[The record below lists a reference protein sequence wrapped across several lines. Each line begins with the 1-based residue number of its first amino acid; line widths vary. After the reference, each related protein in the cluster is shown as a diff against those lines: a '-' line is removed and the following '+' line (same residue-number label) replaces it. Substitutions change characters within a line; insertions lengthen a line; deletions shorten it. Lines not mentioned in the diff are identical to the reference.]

1 MTKKLTC
8 MLVFALALSAVALQ
22 ATLARAVIQKTQPS
36 ADQLRT
42 QGTGKAVVG
51 SLRTDAQRQ
60 AARGGRD
67 QEAAA
72 AAAGGKARGAR
83 GRKPAS
89 GKSGGRETAAAPK
102 PRQRLRRRAV
112 LEDESAETDME
123 LEDDMGSE
131 DSAEG
136 GGSKGAAPGGPAAG
150 AGKRQRTANK
160 WHALGM

>member
-1 MTKKLTC
+1 MIKTHVHVG
-8 MLVFALALSAVALQ
+8 VFALALSAVALQ
-22 ATLARAVIQKTQPS
+22 ATLARAVILKTQPS
-36 ADQLRT
+36 AHQLRT

-60 AARGGRD
+60 SARGGRD
-67 QEAAA
+67 QEAA

-89 GKSGGRETAAAPK
+89 GKSGGRETAAAHK

-131 DSAEG
+131 DSAEV
-136 GGSKGAAPGGPAAG
+136 APGGAAAG